1 MAGYSSRASTISSG
15 ALILASDFNNEY
27 DSIIAAMNATTG
39 HSHDSTAG
47 EGKPIALT
55 SAVSGTLPVANGGTG
70 AASHT
75 DGGVLIG
82 KGTAAFANTGVLA
95 DGTIIIGD
103 GATNPTTLA
112 AFSSS
117 TGTLAGAYGGT
128 GVANTGKT
136 ITLGGSL
143 TTSGAYDSI
152 LTATA
157 ATAVTLPTTGT
168 LATLAGTESL
178 TNKKL
183 GSLATNGPIYT
194 SGSDGTLNSETSL
207 GVARGGTGAAT
218 LTANNVLLG
227 NGTSAVQVVA
237 PGTSGNLLTSN
248 GTTWSSTAPVSG
260 VTTFAGGTTGLTP
273 AGATSGAVSL
283 AGTLVVANGGT
294 GVSTITTGGLV
305 VGAAT
310 SAVTSLNPATAGNSI
325 IDSGTAWTSVAKNW
339 SYRNLFTNG
348 EMKVAQRG
356 ASIAAWGGGEYSL
369 DGVRYN
375 QSGTAA
381 VFTATQSTTVPN
393 ATFVN
398 SLKIDVTTADGTIA
412 AGQYDTFT
420 FPIEGLRCSRIGFGG
435 AAARTLTLSFWW
447 RLDSTNLSFPVTCS
461 GAVQNSAAN
470 RSYPFSFSQT
480 TNATWQYHT
489 VTITGDTTGTWL
501 QTSGVGLLLI
511 FAMTAGSSIVGTAS
525 TWAAAAYRGA
535 TGTANLASHVD
546 NDLYLTGVQ
555 LEVGSIATPFEY
567 RSYGE
572 ELALCQRYL
581 WRQTRTGTGD
591 PIPASGYCRTTTG
604 GELYGRHPMPM
615 RAAPTFSVSAAGDF
629 RFRSLELS
637 TDTTAMSAGTNI
649 ESYQIAVTV
658 TSGLTAGNGAGL
670 DFDATAGGYLQCSAE
685 L

>member
-55 SAVSGTLPVANGGTG
+55 SAVSGTLPVANGGSG

-237 PGTSGNLLTSN
+237 PGSSGNLLTSN
-248 GTTWSSTAPVSG
+248 GTTWASTALSL
-260 VTTFAGGTTGLTP
+260 GTAALVNTG
-273 AGATSGAVSL
+273 TSGATIPLLNGTNTWANAQTIDGLITGNNGLRLGTPVVAADTAADDLVVSGSGAHRGITIAVDDNREAYFAFANVSDNYAASIYYSYGSNYMKVGTDRASGTLGFTTGAGTEVMRL
-283 AGTLVVANGGT
+283 AGLVAFIGDTSDANVTQGLVVNGGSSNYAQSWKGSGLAHGMT
-294 GVSTITTGGLV
+294 NDIETDTFGFAAAWLGPATGGLWLA
-305 VGAAT
+305 GYSENTRAFLLQGSATGEDTTDTSTSTAA
-310 SAVTSLNPATAGNSI
+310 VELRGNQK
-325 IDSGTAWTSVAKNW
+325 SG
-339 SYRNLFTNG
+339 
-348 EMKVAQRG
+348 
-356 ASIAAWGGGEYSL
+356 
-369 DGVRYN
+369 
-375 QSGTAA
+375 SGTAA
-381 VFTATQSTTVPN
+381 LGSTGNIAIISNNGTVRLLVKGNGDLHITNIVPIGLDEFDDIQLLRASARLASEDRGVVKTKWDLDWFDMAFAENELRNTGVIKGDFTNFQRRTALSEGAAWSTFKQMKAMSEVLEEYLPGYSERLTAT
-393 ATFVN
+393 
-398 SLKIDVTTADGTIA
+398 
-412 AGQYDTFT
+412 
-420 FPIEGLRCSRIGFGG
+420 IE
-435 AAARTLTLSFWW
+435 
-447 RLDSTNLSFPVTCS
+447 
-461 GAVQNSAAN
+461 
-470 RSYPFSFSQT
+470 
-480 TNATWQYHT
+480 
-489 VTITGDTTGTWL
+489 
-501 QTSGVGLLLI
+501 
-511 FAMTAGSSIVGTAS
+511 AS
-525 TWAAAAYRGA
+525 TR
-535 TGTANLASHVD
+535 D
-546 NDLYLTGVQ
+546 
-555 LEVGSIATPFEY
+555 
-567 RSYGE
+567 
-572 ELALCQRYL
+572 
-581 WRQTRTGTGD
+581 
-591 PIPASGYCRTTTG
+591 
-604 GELYGRHPMPM
+604 
-615 RAAPTFSVSAAGDF
+615 
-629 RFRSLELS
+629 
-637 TDTTAMSAGTNI
+637 
-649 ESYQIAVTV
+649 
-658 TSGLTAGNGAGL
+658 
-670 DFDATAGGYLQCSAE
+670 
-685 L
+685 